1 MGKNKVK
8 TQNVAADVT
17 TKVAEKI
24 KGMNLVGKILLM
36 SMVPIVLM
44 VIVAMIAISSTGVAT
59 ANKMAVQELTT
70 ASFAVEM
77 EMDALVPNGN
87 YKVRGTELY
96 RRNTSI
102 NDNMTTFT
110 KFRQATN
117 LILMFYYEGECIIS
131 TVTDETNTAIMGD
144 AMTEKMKQQV
154 LKEMTPYFDDNV
166 KFNGKEY
173 FGYYA
178 PLPDTSASKEAFACV
193 FVGREKSDIEAV
205 YNAQSAK
212 NMILMGVLFAVSA
225 ITMFFLLKLITS
237 KLLVAVKQLDK
248 VAAGNLYVDRSSKL
262 EERSDEIG
270 EIARSIRALVGSFT
284 DIIKRIMAAAER
296 LFDFSKMFTN
306 RFETITEAIA
316 NVNTAVDEIANG
328 ATSQAGETQAVN
340 EKILNIGHAIEATT
354 ENVEMLAQSTQKMKD
369 YNQTVNATLEEL
381 AQISAKTQQSVD
393 EVQEQTNATNKS
405 ALEIRS
411 ATDMITQIASQTNLL
426 SLNASIEAARAGDAG
441 RGFAVVADEIRK
453 LADQSKESAA
463 RISAII
469 GELMKNS
476 NNSVE
481 IMKQMSE
488 IMNVQNEHLDAT
500 KDVFH
505 SLNAE
510 IDSVAGAV
518 DSITGEVEQLDLL
531 KNDVMSSVE
540 SLAAIAEENA
550 ASTQETSAAMQELNE
565 IIVECKE
572 KTEEMVGLADNLMDS
587 TAQLNLD
594 ESTEI
599 TAEVVEEVV
608 ETAPAEETAETV
620 TEYETDVVSEVYK
633 TPVAETEEATEY
645 AAFETEVT
653 EEVEAFAEEAEAFAE
668 EVVEESAE
676 ELMEDLFGE
685 ASLDVPEEEKNR
697 VLAELG
703 EGETTE
709 G

>member
-1 MGKNKVK
+1 MGKAKN
-8 TQNVAADVT
+8 QNGVTEVT
-17 TKVAEKI
+17 TKVTDKI

-36 SMVPIVLM
+36 AIFPLVIM
-44 VIVAMIAISSTGVAT
+44 VIVAMLAIQGTGSAT
-59 ANKMAVQELTT
+59 AEKMAEQELIT

-77 EMDALVPNGN
+77 EMDALSPNGA
-87 YKVRGTELY
+87 YKKRGTELY
-96 RRNTSI
+96 RRNVSV

-110 KFRQATN
+110 TFRKKTN
-117 LILMFYYEGECIIS
+117 LVLQFYYEGECLIS
-131 TVTDETNTAIMGD
+131 TATEDGSVATTGD
-144 AMTEKMKQQV
+144 AMSEELVQKVLREKTAV
-154 LKEMTPYFDDNV
+154 FDDNV
-166 KFNGKEY
+166 EINGKDY
-173 FGYYA
+173 YGYYA
-178 PLPDTSASKEAFACV
+178 PLPDTAAATEAFACV
-193 FVGREKSDIEAV
+193 FVGREKGEILALHKAE
-205 YNAQSAK
+205 SAK
-212 NMILMGVLFAVSA
+212 NVLVMGAIFVASAVIL
-225 ITMFFLLKLITS
+225 FFLLKLITG

-248 VAAGNLYVDRSSKL
+248 VAAGNLFMDRNSKL
-262 EERSDEIG
+262 ADRSDEIG
-270 EIARSIRALVGSFT
+270 KIARSIRSLVTSFT
-284 DIIKRIMAAAER
+284 DIIKRIMTAAER

-340 EKILNIGHAIEATT
+340 EKILNIGNAIEATT
-354 ENVEMLAQSTQKMKD
+354 ENVEKLAQSTQKMKD

-381 AQISAKTQQSVD
+381 AQIGAKTQQSMD
-393 EVQEQTNATNKS
+393 AVQEQTNATNKS

-463 RISAII
+463 QITAII

-488 IMNVQNEHLDAT
+488 IMDIQGEHLAT
-500 KDVFH
+500 TKNVFN
-505 SLNAE
+505 SLNME

-518 DSITGEVEQLDLL
+518 DRITGEVEQLDLL
-531 KNDVMSSVE
+531 KNDVMGSVE

-565 IIVECKE
+565 IIIECKE
-572 KTEEMVGLADNLMDS
+572 KTEEMVGLADDLMES
-587 TAQLNLD
+587 TSQLNLD
-594 ESTEI
+594 ETTEI
-599 TAEVVEEVV
+599 VAEEPEEVPVEELR
-608 ETAPAEETAETV
+608 EELPQMQESAW
-620 TEYETDVVSEVYK
+620 ETDVVSEVYK
-633 TPVAETEEATEY
+633 TPVETTEAVQEET
-645 AAFETEVT
+645 
-653 EEVEAFAEEAEAFAE
+653 
-668 EVVEESAE
+668 
-676 ELMEDLFGE
+676 LDDLFGE
-685 ASLDVPEEEKNR
+685 IAVDEEEKNR

-703 EGETTE
+703 ENETTE

>member
-1 MGKNKVK
+1 MGKAKEK
-8 TQNVAADVT
+8 TQGAAT
-17 TKVAEKI
+17 NKVAEKI
-24 KGMNLVGKILLM
+24 MKMNLAGKILLM
-36 SMVPIVLM
+36 AMFPLVIMVA
-44 VIVAMIAISSTGVAT
+44 VAMIAIQSTGSAT
-59 ANKMAVQELTT
+59 AEKMAEQELIT

-77 EMDALVPNGN
+77 EMDALSPNGA
-87 YKVRGTELY
+87 YKKRGTELY
-96 RRNTSI
+96 RRNVSV
-102 NDNMTTFT
+102 NDNMTVFT
-110 KFRQATN
+110 NFRHKTN
-117 LILMFYYEGECIIS
+117 LVLMFYYEGECLIS
-131 TVTDETNTAIMGD
+131 TATEDGSVATTGDPLPEKLVQTVLRNKTA
-144 AMTEKMKQQV
+144 V
-154 LKEMTPYFDDNV
+154 FDKDV
-166 KFNGKEY
+166 KVNGKNY
-173 FGYYA
+173 YGYYC
-178 PLPDTSASKEAFACV
+178 PLPDTAASREAFACV
-193 FVGREKSDIEAV
+193 FVGREKSEIVALHKAE
-205 YNAQSAK
+205 SAK
-212 NMILMGVLFAVSA
+212 HVIIMGAIFAASAVVL
-225 ITMFFLLKLITS
+225 FFLLKMLTG

-248 VAAGNLYVDRSSKL
+248 VAAGNLYVDDKSNLAKRG
-262 EERSDEIG
+262 DEIG
-270 EIARSIRALVGSFT
+270 KIARSIRALVASFT
-284 DIIKRIMAAAER
+284 DIIKRIMVAAER

-354 ENVEMLAQSTQKMKD
+354 ENVEKLAQSTQKMKD

-381 AQISAKTQQSVD
+381 AQIGVKTQQSMD

-405 ALEIRS
+405 ALQIRS

-426 SLNASIEAARAGDAG
+426 SLNASIEAARAGEAG

-463 RISAII
+463 QITAII

-488 IMNVQNEHLDAT
+488 IMNIQSEHLTTT
-500 KDVFH
+500 KNVFT
-505 SLNAE
+505 SLNTE

-550 ASTQETSAAMQELNE
+550 ASTEETSAAMQELNE
-565 IIVECKE
+565 IIAECKV
-572 KTEEMVGLADNLMDS
+572 KTEEMVNLADDLMES
-587 TAQLNLD
+587 TSRVNLD

-599 TAEVVEEVV
+599 VEEVIEEAVEEATEEVV
-608 ETAPAEETAETV
+608 EPAVEEPADTWES
-620 TEYETDVVSEVYK
+620 DVVSEVYP
-633 TPVAETEEATEY
+633 TPVENTEEAAE
-645 AAFETEVT
+645 AAAT
-653 EEVEAFAEEAEAFAE
+653 EET
-668 EVVEESAE
+668 
-676 ELMEDLFGE
+676 LDDLFGE
-685 ASLDVPEEEKNR
+685 ISVDEEEKNR

-703 EGETTE
+703 EDETTQ

>member
-1 MGKNKVK
+1 MGKAKAK
-8 TQNVAADVT
+8 TQNAVTGVT
-17 TKVAEKI
+17 TKVTEKI
-24 KGMNLVGKILLM
+24 MGMNLVGKILLM
-36 SMVPIVLM
+36 AMVPLVLM
-44 VIVAMIAISSTGVAT
+44 VIVAMVAIQSTGSAT
-59 ANKMAVQELTT
+59 AEKMAEQELVT

-77 EMDALVPNGN
+77 EMDALSPNGA
-87 YKVRGTELY
+87 YKKRGTELY
-96 RRNTSI
+96 RRNVSI

-110 KFRQATN
+110 NFRTKTN
-117 LILMFYYEGECIIS
+117 LILMFFYEGECLIS
-131 TVTDETNTAIMGD
+131 TVTDETNTAILADPMSED
-144 AMTEKMKQQV
+144 LIQTVLREK
-154 LKEMTPYFDDNV
+154 TAYFDDDV
-166 KFNGKEY
+166 EYNGKNY
-173 FGYYA
+173 YGYYA
-178 PLPDTSASKEAFACV
+178 PLPDTAASKEAFACV
-193 FVGREKSDIEAV
+193 FVGREKSEILAV
-205 YNAQSAK
+205 HKAQSAK
-212 NMILMGVLFAVSA
+212 NVLIMGVIFAVSA
-225 ITMFFLLKLITS
+225 VVLFFLLKLITS

-248 VAAGNLYVDRSSKL
+248 VAAGNLYVDKKSNL
-262 EERSDEIG
+262 ANRSDEIG
-270 EIARSIRALVGSFT
+270 KIARSIRSLVTSFT

-369 YNQTVNATLEEL
+369 YNLTVNATLEEL

-393 EVQEQTNATNKS
+393 AVQEQTNATNKS

-463 RISAII
+463 RITAII

-481 IMKQMSE
+481 IMKQMSDV
-488 IMNVQNEHLDAT
+488 MNTQNEHLDTT
-500 KDVFH
+500 KSVFR

-572 KTEEMVGLADNLMDS
+572 KTEEMVGLADDLMES

-594 ESTEI
+594 EETEI
-599 TAEVVEEVV
+599 VSEEK
-608 ETAPAEETAETV
+608 TEETAETELPV
-620 TEYETDVVSEVYK
+620 TEEPVAEPETDVVSDVYP
-633 TPVAETEEATEY
+633 TP
-645 AAFETEVT
+645 T
-653 EEVEAFAEEAEAFAE
+653 EEVEEGVVSDVYPTPTEEAAE
-668 EVVEESAE
+668 EVVESIADEAAAGE
-676 ELMEDLFGE
+676 EILDDLFGE
-685 ASLDVPEEEKNR
+685 ISMDVPEEEKNR

-703 EGETTE
+703 ENEVTQG
-709 G
+709 

>member
-1 MGKNKVK
+1 MGKTKN
-8 TQNVAADVT
+8 QNVSGDAAKVT
-17 TKVAEKI
+17 EKI
-24 KGMNLVGKILLM
+24 KGMNLVGKIMAMAMFPL
-36 SMVPIVLM
+36 IIM
-44 VIVAMIAISSTGVAT
+44 VIIALFAINSTGSAT
-59 ANKMAVQELTT
+59 AEKMAEQELLT
-70 ASFAVEM
+70 ASYAVEM
-77 EMDALVPNGN
+77 EMDALVPNGA
-87 YKVRGTELY
+87 YQVKGTELY
-96 RRNTSI
+96 RRNKSI

-110 KFRQATN
+110 NFRKNTG

-131 TVTDETNTAIMGD
+131 TVTDETNTAILGD
-144 AMTEKMKQQV
+144 AMTEEMKESV
-154 LKEMTPYFDDNV
+154 FANMTAYFDNNV
-166 KFNGKEY
+166 EFNGKDY

-178 PLPDTSASKEAFACV
+178 PLPDTAASKTATACV
-193 FVGREKSDIEAV
+193 FVGREKSDIIAV
-205 YNAQSAK
+205 YRAQALK
-212 NMILMGVLFAVSA
+212 NMIVMGVIFALSA
-225 ITMFFLLKLITS
+225 VTMFFLLKLITG

-248 VAAGNLYVDRSSKL
+248 VAAGNLFVDHTSKL
-262 EERSDEIG
+262 TERSDEIG
-270 EIARSIRALVGSFT
+270 KIARSIRSLVGSFT
-284 DIIKRIMAAAER
+284 DVIKRIITASER

-328 ATSQAGETQAVN
+328 ATSQAGETQIVN
-340 EKILNIGHAIEATT
+340 EKILNIGNAIGATT
-354 ENVEMLAQSTQKMKD
+354 ENVEKLAQSTQKMKD
-369 YNQTVNATLEEL
+369 YNETVNTTLEEL
-381 AQISAKTQQSVD
+381 AEISVKTQQSVD
-393 EVQEQTNATNKS
+393 AVQEQTNATNKS

-488 IMNVQNEHLDAT
+488 IMDVQNEHLDTT
-500 KDVFH
+500 KNVFR

-510 IDSVAGAV
+510 IDSVAYAV

-565 IIVECKE
+565 IIIECKE
-572 KTEEMVGLADNLMDS
+572 KTEEMVVLADDLVES
-587 TAQLNLD
+587 TSQLNLD
-594 ESTEI
+594 ETKEI
-599 TAEVVEEVV
+599 TAEEPVEEI
-608 ETAPAEETAETV
+608 TAEPV
-620 TEYETDVVSEVYK
+620 AEFETDVVSDVYK
-633 TPVAETEEATEY
+633 TPEA
-645 AAFETEVT
+645 A
-653 EEVEAFAEEAEAFAE
+653 VEN
-668 EVVEESAE
+668 VVEETID
-676 ELMEDLFGE
+676 DLFGE
-685 ASLDVPEEEKNR
+685 ASLDVTEEEKNR

-703 EGETTE
+703 ENETTQ

>member
-1 MGKNKVK
+1 MGKAKEK
-8 TQNVAADVT
+8 TQGAAT
-17 TKVAEKI
+17 NKVAEKI
-24 KGMNLVGKILLM
+24 MGMNLVGKILLM
-36 SMVPIVLM
+36 AMFPLIIM
-44 VIVAMIAISSTGVAT
+44 VIVAMLAIQSTGSAT
-59 ANKMAVQELTT
+59 AEKMAEQELIT

-77 EMDALVPNGN
+77 EMDALSPNGA
-87 YKVRGTELY
+87 YKKRGTELY
-96 RRNTSI
+96 RRNVSV
-102 NDNMTTFT
+102 NDNMTVFTTFRT
-110 KFRQATN
+110 KTN
-117 LILMFYYEGECIIS
+117 LVLQFYYEGECLIS
-131 TVTDETNTAIMGD
+131 TATEDGTVATTGEAMSEELIQKVLRNKTA
-144 AMTEKMKQQV
+144 V
-154 LKEMTPYFDDNV
+154 FDDNV
-166 KFNGKEY
+166 EINGKDY
-173 FGYYA
+173 YGYYA
-178 PLPDTSASKEAFACV
+178 PLPDTAAAQEAYACV
-193 FVGREKSDIEAV
+193 FVGREKSEILALHKAE
-205 YNAQSAK
+205 SAK
-212 NMILMGVLFAVSA
+212 NVLVMGAIFVASAVIL
-225 ITMFFLLKLITS
+225 FFLLKLITG
-237 KLLVAVKQLDK
+237 KLLIAVKQLDK
-248 VAAGNLYVDRSSKL
+248 VAAGNLFVDRNSKL
-262 EERSDEIG
+262 AERSDEIG
-270 EIARSIRALVGSFT
+270 KIARSIRALVSSFT
-284 DIIKRIMAAAER
+284 DIIKRIIAAAER

-354 ENVEMLAQSTQKMKD
+354 ENVEKLAKSTQKMKD
-369 YNQTVNATLEEL
+369 YNQTVNSTLEEL
-381 AQISAKTQQSVD
+381 AQIGVKTQQSMD

-463 RISAII
+463 QITAII

-488 IMNVQNEHLDAT
+488 IMNVQSEHLTAT
-500 KDVFH
+500 KNVFN
-505 SLNAE
+505 SLNTE

-572 KTEEMVGLADNLMDS
+572 KTEEMVGLADDLMES
-587 TAQLNLD
+587 TSQLNLD

-599 TAEVVEEVV
+599 REEVIEEATEEVV
-608 ETAPAEETAETV
+608 EPAVEEPADTWES
-620 TEYETDVVSEVYK
+620 DVVSEVYP
-633 TPVAETEEATEY
+633 TPVENTEEAAE
-645 AAFETEVT
+645 AAAT
-653 EEVEAFAEEAEAFAE
+653 EET
-668 EVVEESAE
+668 
-676 ELMEDLFGE
+676 LDDLFGE
-685 ASLDVPEEEKNR
+685 ISVDEEEKNR

-703 EGETTE
+703 EDETTQ

>member
-1 MGKNKVK
+1 MGKKEAK
-8 TQNVAADVT
+8 TKNVATEVT
-17 TKVAEKI
+17 TMVADKI

-36 SMVPIVLM
+36 SMVPLVLM
-44 VIVAMIAISSTGVAT
+44 VIIAMIAIQGTGSAT
-59 ANKMAVQELTT
+59 AEKMAEQELIT

-77 EMDALVPNGN
+77 EMDALSPNGA
-87 YKVRGTELY
+87 YKKRGEELY
-96 RRNTSI
+96 RRNVSI

-110 KFRQATN
+110 NFRTKTN
-117 LILMFYYEGECIIS
+117 LILLFYYDGECIIS
-131 TVTDETNTAIMGD
+131 TVTDENNTAVMGE
-144 AMTEKMKQQV
+144 AMSEKLKETV
-154 LKEMTPYFDDNV
+154 LKNKMTYFDDNV
-166 KFNGKEY
+166 ELNGKDY
-173 FGYYA
+173 YGYYA
-178 PLPDTSASKEAFACV
+178 PLPDTAAAQEAYACV
-193 FVGREKSDIEAV
+193 FVGREKSEIMAV
-205 YNAQSAK
+205 HKEQSAK
-212 NMILMGVLFAVSA
+212 NVLVMGILFVVSA
-225 ITMFFLLKLITS
+225 AVMFFLLKIIT
-237 KLLVAVKQLDK
+237 KQLLVVVQQLDK
-248 VAAGNLYVDRSSKL
+248 VAAGNLYVDRKSNLAK
-262 EERSDEIG
+262 RSDEIG
-270 EIARSIRALVGSFT
+270 KIARSIRSLVDSFT
-284 DIIKRIMAAAER
+284 NIIKRIMAAAER
-296 LFDFSKMFTN
+296 LFDFSKMFTS

-369 YNQTVNATLEEL
+369 YNQTVNSTLEEL
-381 AQISAKTQQSVD
+381 AEINVKTQKSVE

-426 SLNASIEAARAGDAG
+426 SLNASIEAARAGEAG

-469 GELMKNS
+469 SELMKNS

-481 IMKQMSE
+481 IMKQMSQ

-500 KDVFH
+500 KNVFL

-572 KTEEMVGLADNLMDS
+572 KTEEMVGLADDLMES
-587 TAQLNLD
+587 TSQLNLD
-594 ESTEI
+594 ETTEI
-599 TAEVVEEVV
+599 VAKTEPEEEEVPV
-608 ETAPAEETAETV
+608 AEP
-620 TEYETDVVSEVYK
+620 ETDVVSDVYK
-633 TPVAETEEATEY
+633 TPVAKEVEEGVVSEVYATPE
-645 AAFETEVT
+645 AAVT
-653 EEVEAFAEEAEAFAE
+653 EEVAETMT
-668 EVVEESAE
+668 ESAE
-676 ELMEDLFGE
+676 ETLDDLFGE
-685 ASLDVPEEEKNR
+685 VSMDVPEEEKNR

-703 EGETTE
+703 ENETTQ

>member
-1 MGKNKVK
+1 MGKVK
-8 TQNVAADVT
+8 TQNAAAN
-17 TKVAEKI
+17 KVAEKI
-24 KGMNLVGKILLM
+24 MGMNLVGKILLM

-44 VIVAMIAISSTGVAT
+44 VIVAMIAIQSTGTAT
-59 ANKMAVQELTT
+59 ANKMAEQELLT

-77 EMDALVPNGN
+77 EMDALVPNGA
-87 YKVRGTELY
+87 YKLRGTELY

-110 KFRQATN
+110 NFRTKTN
-117 LILMFYYEGECIIS
+117 LVLMFYYEGECVIS
-131 TVTDETNTAIMGD
+131 TVTDETNTAVMGE
-144 AMTEKMKQQV
+144 AMSEELKQTV
-154 LKEMTPYFDDNV
+154 LKSKTAYFDDNV
-166 KFNGKEY
+166 EIYGKDY
-173 FGYYA
+173 YGYYA
-178 PLPDTSASKEAFACV
+178 PLPDTAAATEAYACV
-193 FVGREKSDIEAV
+193 FVGREKSDIEAI
-205 YNAQSAK
+205 YQAQITK
-212 NMILMGVLFAVSA
+212 NMLIMGALFVVSA
-225 ITMFFLLKLITS
+225 VGMFFLLRLITS
-237 KLLVAVKQLDK
+237 KLLVVVKQLDK
-248 VAAGNLYVDRSSKL
+248 VAAGNLFVDRKSNL
-262 EERSDEIG
+262 TGRSDEIG
-270 EIARSIRALVGSFT
+270 KIARSIRSLVGSFT
-284 DIIKRIMAAAER
+284 NVIKRIMAAAER

-354 ENVEMLAQSTQKMKD
+354 ENVEMLVQSTQKMKD
-369 YNQTVNATLEEL
+369 YNLTVNATLEEL

-500 KDVFH
+500 KNVFY

-572 KTEEMVGLADNLMDS
+572 KTEEMVGLADDLMES
-587 TAQLNLD
+587 TSQLNLD
-594 ESTEI
+594 ETTEI
-599 TAEVVEEVV
+599 VP
-608 ETAPAEETAETV
+608 ETTAEETVEAAEPEV
-620 TEYETDVVSEVYK
+620 QFETDVVSEVYK
-633 TPVAETEEATEY
+633 TPVAEEVEEGVVSEVYATPEAAVEEPTEAVEEAV
-645 AAFETEVT
+645 AADAG
-653 EEVEAFAEEAEAFAE
+653 EEAAEET
-668 EVVEESAE
+668 
-676 ELMEDLFGE
+676 LEDLFGE
-685 ASLDVPEEEKNR
+685 VSLDVPEEEQNR
-697 VLAELG
+697 ILAELG
-703 EGETTE
+703 ENETTQ

>member
-1 MGKNKVK
+1 MGKKEAK
-8 TQNVAADVT
+8 AKSVATEV
-17 TKVAEKI
+17 TKVADKI
-24 KGMNLVGKILLM
+24 KGMNLVGKILIM
-36 SMVPIVLM
+36 SMVPLVLM
-44 VIVAMIAISSTGVAT
+44 VIIAMLAIQSTGSAT
-59 ANKMAVQELTT
+59 AEKMAEQELIT
-70 ASFAVEM
+70 ASLAIEM
-77 EMDALVPNGN
+77 EMDALVPNGA
-87 YKVRGTELY
+87 YKLRGTELY

-102 NDNMTTFT
+102 NDNMTVFT
-110 KFRQATN
+110 NFRTKTN
-117 LILMFYYEGECIIS
+117 LILMFFYEGECIIS
-131 TVTDETNTAIMGD
+131 TVTDDTNTAILAD
-144 AMTEKMKQQV
+144 AMSEELKQKV
-154 LKEMTPYFDDNV
+154 LKEMTPHFDDNV
-166 KFNGKEY
+166 AFNGKDY
-173 FGYYA
+173 YGYYA
-178 PLPDTSASKEAFACV
+178 PLPDTSASQEAFACV
-193 FVGREKSDIEAV
+193 FVGREKSEIMAV
-205 YNAQSAK
+205 HKAQSAK
-212 NMILMGVLFAVSA
+212 NVLIMGVLFAVSA
-225 ITMFFLLKLITS
+225 VAMFLLLRLITG
-237 KLLVAVKQLDK
+237 KLLVVVKQLDK

-262 EERSDEIG
+262 TERSDEIG
-270 EIARSIRALVGSFT
+270 KIARSIRSLVGSFT
-284 DIIKRIMAAAER
+284 DVIKRIMAAAER

-381 AQISAKTQQSVD
+381 AQISVKTQQSVD

-463 RISAII
+463 KISAII

-488 IMNVQNEHLDAT
+488 IMSVQNEHLDAT
-500 KDVFH
+500 KNVFY

-518 DSITGEVEQLDLL
+518 SSITGEIEQLDLL

-572 KTEEMVGLADNLMDS
+572 KTEEMVGLADNLMES
-587 TAQLNLD
+587 TSQLNLD
-594 ESTEI
+594 ETTEI
-599 TAEVVEEVV
+599 VAETAVETV
-608 ETAPAEETAETV
+608 ETAKAAEPAAEP
-620 TEYETDVVSEVYK
+620 ETDVVSEVYK
-633 TPVAETEEATEY
+633 TPVAEVEEGVVSEVYPTPKKEAVE
-645 AAFETEVT
+645 ETADSV
-653 EEVEAFAEEAEAFAE
+653 AEEAVEEAAAAE
-668 EVVEESAE
+668 ET
-676 ELMEDLFGE
+676 LDDLFGE
-685 ASLDVPEEEKNR
+685 VSLDVPEEEKNR
-697 VLAELG
+697 ILAELG
-703 EGETTE
+703 ESETTQ

>member
-1 MGKNKVK
+1 MGKVKAK
-8 TQNVAADVT
+8 TQNAAADVT

-36 SMVPIVLM
+36 AMFPLIIM
-44 VIVAMIAISSTGVAT
+44 VIVAMLAIQGTGSAT
-59 ANKMAVQELTT
+59 ADKMAEQELIT

-77 EMDALVPNGN
+77 EMDALSPNGV
-87 YKVRGTELY
+87 YKKRGTELY
-96 RRNTSI
+96 RRNVSI

-110 KFRQATN
+110 NFRTKTN
-117 LILMFYYEGECIIS
+117 LVLMFFYEGECLIS
-131 TVTDETNTAIMGD
+131 TITDDTNTAIMGE
-144 AMTEKMKQQV
+144 AMSDK
-154 LKEMTPYFDDNV
+154 LKETVLANKTAYFDDNV
-166 KFNGKEY
+166 EINGKDY
-173 FGYYA
+173 YGYYA
-178 PLPDTSASKEAFACV
+178 PLPDTAASQEAFACV
-193 FVGREKSDIEAV
+193 FVGREKSEILAV
-205 YNAQSAK
+205 HKAQSAK
-212 NMILMGVLFAVSA
+212 NVAIMGVIFVVSA
-225 ITMFFLLKLITS
+225 VVLFFLLKFITS

-248 VAAGNLYVDRSSKL
+248 VAAGNLFVDRNSKL
-262 EERSDEIG
+262 ADRSDEIG
-270 EIARSIRALVGSFT
+270 KIARSIRALVGSFT
-284 DIIKRIMAAAER
+284 DIIKRIITAAER

-328 ATSQAGETQAVN
+328 ATSQAGETQVVN
-340 EKILNIGHAIEATT
+340 EKILNIGNAIEATT
-354 ENVEMLAQSTQKMKD
+354 ENVEKLAQSTQKMKD
-369 YNQTVNATLEEL
+369 YNLTVNATLEEL
-381 AQISAKTQQSVD
+381 AQINVKTQQSVE

-405 ALEIRS
+405 AMQIRT

-463 RISAII
+463 QITAII
-469 GELMKNS
+469 GDLMKNS

-488 IMNVQNEHLDAT
+488 IMDVQNEHLDAT
-500 KDVFH
+500 KNVFH

-572 KTEEMVGLADNLMDS
+572 KTEEMVGLADDLMES
-587 TAQLNLD
+587 TSQLNLD

-599 TAEVVEEVV
+599 VAETTEE
-608 ETAPAEETAETV
+608 AAEEAEEIIEEETV
-620 TEYETDVVSEVYK
+620 AEEAPMEYETDVVSEVYK
-633 TPVAETEEATEY
+633 TPVAEEISEAYAATEEAE
-645 AAFETEVT
+645 ET
-653 EEVEAFAEEAEAFAE
+653 
-668 EVVEESAE
+668 
-676 ELMEDLFGE
+676 LDDLFGE
-685 ASLDVPEEEKNR
+685 ASMDVTEEEKNR
-697 VLAELG
+697 VLAEFG
-703 EGETTE
+703 EGENTQ

>member
-1 MGKNKVK
+1 MGKAKTK
-8 TQNVAADVT
+8 TQNMAADVT
-17 TKVAEKI
+17 NKVAEKI
-24 KGMNLVGKILLM
+24 KGMNLVGKIMLM
-36 SMVPIVLM
+36 SMFPLVLM
-44 VIVAMIAISSTGVAT
+44 VIVAIIAIHSTGVAT
-59 ANKMAVQELTT
+59 ANKMAEQNLIT

-77 EMDALVPNGN
+77 EMDALVPNGA
-87 YKVRGTELY
+87 YKLRGTELY

-110 KFRQATN
+110 NFRTKNN
-117 LILMFYYEGECIIS
+117 LILMFYYEDACIIS
-131 TVTDETNTAIMGD
+131 TVTDEAGTAIMGENLTPELMESVLTNMAPVFD
-144 AMTEKMKQQV
+144 TE
-154 LKEMTPYFDDNV
+154 V
-166 KFNGKEY
+166 KINGKEY

-178 PLPDTSASKEAFACV
+178 PLPDTAASTSAVACV

-205 YNAQSAK
+205 YQAQITK
-212 NMILMGVLFAVSA
+212 NMIIMGVLFIASA
-225 ITMFFLLKLITS
+225 ITMFFLLKFITG
-237 KLLVAVKQLDK
+237 KLLVVVKQLDK
-248 VAAGNLYVDRSSKL
+248 VAAGNLFMDRASKL
-262 EERSDEIG
+262 ADRSDEIG
-270 EIARSIRALVGSFT
+270 KIARSIRSLVGSFT
-284 DIIKRIMAAAER
+284 NVIKRIMTAAER

-369 YNQTVNATLEEL
+369 YNMTVNATLEEL
-381 AQISAKTQQSVD
+381 SAISAKTQQSVD
-393 EVQEQTNATNKS
+393 AVQEQTNATNKS
-405 ALEIRS
+405 AMQIRS

-463 RISAII
+463 QITAII
-469 GELMKNS
+469 GDLMKNS

-488 IMNVQNEHLDAT
+488 SMNTQNEHLDAT
-500 KDVFH
+500 KNVFL
-505 SLNAE
+505 SLNTE

-565 IIVECKE
+565 IILECKE
-572 KTEEMVGLADNLMDS
+572 KTEEMVGLADDLMES

-594 ESTEI
+594 ENTEI
-599 TAEVVEEVV
+599 GMD
-608 ETAPAEETAETV
+608 APAEESKEKPAPEQEAEPIA
-620 TEYETDVVSEVYK
+620 EPASEWETDVVSEVYK
-633 TPVAETEEATEY
+633 TPVS
-645 AAFETEVT
+645 
-653 EEVEAFAEEAEAFAE
+653 EEVEEGVVSEVYPTPTPETEAATTEEIIDDQAEET
-668 EVVEESAE
+668 
-676 ELMEDLFGE
+676 LDDLFGE
-685 ASLDVPEEEKNR
+685 ASGEISEEEQKR
-697 VLAELG
+697 ILAEFG
-703 EGETTE
+703 ENDITQG
-709 G
+709 